1 MKRWLAIFL
10 VAVILVGTLAT
21 GLLGGV
27 LLDRHLLLNYVPP
40 QEIPADAQADFGL
53 MAEAWNLIEQWYV
66 DRSAVDGTTLTHGAI
81 AGMANALGD
90 TGHTR
95 FLTPEEVAA
104 SRESE
109 RGSFE
114 GIGAAVQM
122 VDDEVVI
129 ASVMENSPAKA
140 AGVLPGDVILAVD
153 GTSVEGMSLEDVV
166 AKVKGP
172 AGSTVTLTL
181 RSAADSQTRDVQVKR
196 AVIQIESVSWA
207 MTPGTTIA
215 HVYIAAFSGGAS
227 ADLRQALT
235 EARDQGAT
243 AVILDL
249 RDDAGGL
256 LEEAVTSASQFLSS
270 GNVVLR
276 RDAQGKETP
285 MAVEAGGVDP
295 DLPMVVLVNGGTASA
310 AEIVAGALQDAG
322 RASLIGTQ
330 TFGTGTVLRQFSLSD
345 GSALWLAT
353 EEWLTPAGRTI
364 WHQGLTPDQVV
375 DLPAGV
381 VPLTPDDLKDMTA
394 DQVQASQDAQFLD
407 ALAALQSTEQT
418 LSAAPL
424 G

>member
-1 MKRWLAIFL
+1 
-10 VAVILVGTLAT
+10 
-21 GLLGGV
+21 
-27 LLDRHLLLNYVPP
+27 
-40 QEIPADAQADFGL
+40 
-53 MAEAWNLIEQWYV
+53 
-66 DRSAVDGTTLTHGAI
+66 
-81 AGMANALGD
+81 
-90 TGHTR
+90 
-95 FLTPEEVAA
+95 
-104 SRESE
+104 
-109 RGSFE
+109 
-114 GIGAAVQM
+114 
-122 VDDEVVI
+122 
-129 ASVMENSPAKA
+129 
-140 AGVLPGDVILAVD
+140 
-153 GTSVEGMSLEDVV
+153 MSLEDVV

-330 TFGTGTVLRQFSLSD
+330 TFGTGTVLRQFLP
-345 GSALWLAT
+345 LRWLRP
-353 EEWLTPAGRTI
+353 LAGHGGVAHPRRRTI